1 MGIASSPGRAAP
13 RAASRSISFYLAAG
27 LVVPVTCVL
36 VLWGLVAGLVLA
48 GQLDRLRW
56 LSTTSPDHR
65 MLIGAA
71 VIVGA
76 GLVVV
81 ITVVIRLAWLAR
93 RLAEEVSALTATA
106 GTLAG
111 QQLPRI
117 AAALRDGRQLP
128 EDAAGQWPG
137 MRTSE
142 TTAAATAIAGLYR
155 AAVTAAIAEAGLR
168 NGFRQI
174 LVSLG
179 RRNQSLLHR
188 QLRIIDGLE
197 QQASN
202 PAELADL
209 FTLDHL
215 TTRMR
220 RHAESLTI
228 LSGAASGRTWSGPVP
243 VIDVMRAA
251 TAEVEDYTRVTVI
264 TDSEE
269 AVAAAAVTDM
279 IHLLAELIE
288 NATLFSPSTTRVE
301 VRAERVAN
309 GFAIE
314 VEDRGLGI
322 PADQLVHINAQLAN
336 PPDFDLADAD
346 RLGLFVAG
354 RLADRHGVHVAL
366 TPSAYRGTKAVVVLP
381 DSVMATPAAPG
392 TWLEQGAGPRADAEL
407 SAGRSG
413 RLNLRAPEVFTLAGT
428 VLPGPAP
435 ADGERRLDTAAGAI
449 TAAGATAVDAAAIAA
464 TPVAPPAPDAPVT
477 APSSL
482 AEAQSLTT
490 IHGLPRRV
498 RPTPAPAPTPTSTL
512 APASEAEAGTW
523 DDRPLTGGFT
533 AVGGTGPRHAPP
545 DSPAPEHARTLA
557 SSLQNSWQRSRQADI
572 APTAAPDTETGQE
585 TSHAG
590 TGWPAWPQNGT
601 AADNAPT
608 APESEES

>member
-1 MGIASSPGRAAP
+1 M
-13 RAASRSISFYLAAG
+13 
-27 LVVPVTCVL
+27 
-36 VLWGLVAGLVLA
+36 
-48 GQLDRLRW
+48 
-56 LSTTSPDHR
+56 SPDHR

-81 ITVVIRLAWLAR
+81 IVTVIRLAWFAR
-93 RLAEEVSALTATA
+93 RLAEEVSGLTAAA
-106 GTLAG
+106 GALAG

-117 AAALRDGRQLP
+117 VAALRDGEQLP
-128 EDAAGQWPG
+128 DDSADRWPQLN
-137 MRTSE
+137 TTE
-142 TTAAATAIAGLYR
+142 TAAAASAIAGLYR

-197 QQASN
+197 QQASS
-202 PAELADL
+202 PAALADL

-228 LSGAASGRTWSGPVP
+228 LSGAAAGRTWSGPVP

-269 AVAAAAVTDM
+269 AVAAPAVTDM

-322 PADQLVHINAQLAN
+322 PADHLLHINARLAN

-354 RLADRHGVHVAL
+354 RLAARHGVHVSL

-381 DSVMATPAAPG
+381 DTVMAAVVAPG
-392 TWLEQGAGPRADAEL
+392 TGLEAGTGTRAAEL
-407 SAGRSG
+407 TASRSG
-413 RLNLRAPEVFTLAGT
+413 RLNLRAPEVFTLTGPVPPGPPRADGQQGRT
-428 VLPGPAP
+428 PDTAPSAISAVGPAP
-435 ADGERRLDTAAGAI
+435 ADT
-449 TAAGATAVDAAAIAA
+449 TAIAA
-464 TPVAPPAPDAPVT
+464 APAAPASPVT
-477 APSSL
+477 APVAPAAF

-490 IHGLPRRV
+490 IHGLPRRI
-498 RPTPAPAPTPTSTL
+498 RPAPPEPG
-512 APASEAEAGTW
+512 PEAAW
-523 DDRPLTGGFT
+523 DDPGPGGGFT
-533 AVGGTGPRHAPP
+533 DVARTGPRHAPP
-545 DSPAPEHARTLA
+545 DSPAPEHARSLA
-557 SSLQNSWQRSRQADI
+557 SSLQNSWHRSRH
-572 APTAAPDTETGQE
+572 AAPSPDSAGPEQANADQE
-585 TSHAG
+585 
-590 TGWPAWPQNGT
+590 NGT
-601 AADNAPT
+601 AAMEWGAWPQDSITPDSAPD
-608 APESEES
+608 SEES

>member
-1 MGIASSPGRAAP
+1 MGVPSTPDKAAK
-13 RAASRSISFYLAAG
+13 RTAGKSIDFYLGARLIGPVIG
-27 LVVPVTCVL
+27 LL
-36 VLWGLVAGLVLA
+36 ALWGLLAWAVLS
-48 GQLDRLRW
+48 GTLNRLRW
-56 LSTTSPDHR
+56 LATASPDDR
-65 MLIGAA
+65 TVYYAGVLTGAA
-71 VIVGA
+71 LLITG
-76 GLVVV
+76 VVV
-81 ITVVIRLAWLAR
+81 VLVAKFAR
-93 RLAEEVSALTATA
+93 RLSREVRELAEAATLLS
-106 GTLAG
+106 GDR
-111 QQLPRI
+111 LPR
-117 AAALRDGRQLP
+117 AVEALRDGDQS
-128 EDAAGQWPG
+128 AAGAAWLPPPWPEPTVG
-137 MRTSE
+137 E
-142 TTAAATAIAGLYR
+142 IATTATAVAAMYR
-155 AAVTAAIAEAGLR
+155 SAVEAAAAEAGLR
-168 NGFRQI
+168 SGFRHI

-179 RRNQSLLHR
+179 RRNQTLLQR
-188 QLRIIDGLE
+188 QLRIIDTLE
-197 QQASN
+197 RQAPS
-202 PAELADL
+202 PGALAEL

-228 LSGAASGRTWSGPVP
+228 LSGVASGRTWSGPVP

-251 TAEVEDYTRVTVI
+251 AAEVEDYTRVTVI
-264 TDSEE
+264 SDSSE

-435 ADGERRLDTAAGAI
+435 ADGERRLDTAAGAN

-477 APSSL
+477 APSFL

-490 IHGLPRRV
+490 IHDLPRRV
-498 RPTPAPAPTPTSTL
+498 RPTPAPAPTPT
-512 APASEAEAGTW
+512 
-523 DDRPLTGGFT
+523 
-533 AVGGTGPRHAPP
+533 
-545 DSPAPEHARTLA
+545 
-557 SSLQNSWQRSRQADI
+557 
-572 APTAAPDTETGQE
+572 PTP
-585 TSHAG
+585 
-590 TGWPAWPQNGT
+590 
-601 AADNAPT
+601 
-608 APESEES
+608 